1 MEMLA
6 VVFGVEQFDLYL
18 YGSNVTVYTD
28 HKPLHG
34 IYKSQKS
41 ATARIERWRLR
52 LTPCDMTLKHR
63 PGRNDLNP
71 ADYVSRQ
78 PQDIPKRENAAEAY
92 VSYVCKNAV
101 PKSMTLKEVRKETQK
116 NSTMRKLARQASVR
130 KISLTTSDSKMN
142 SLYPLV

>member
-1 MEMLA
+1 
-6 VVFGVEQFDLYL
+6 
-18 YGSNVTVYTD
+18 
-28 HKPLHG
+28 
-34 IYKSQKS
+34 
-41 ATARIERWRLR
+41 
-52 LTPCDMTLKHR
+52 MTLKHR

-71 ADYVSRQ
+71 ADYVSLQ

-92 VSYVCKNAV
+92 VSYVFKNAV